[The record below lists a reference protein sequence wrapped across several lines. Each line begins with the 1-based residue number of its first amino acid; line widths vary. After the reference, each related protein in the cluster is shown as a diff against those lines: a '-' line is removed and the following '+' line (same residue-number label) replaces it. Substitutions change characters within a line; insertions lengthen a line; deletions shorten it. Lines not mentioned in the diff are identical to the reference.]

1 MNSRRP
7 VNSTVGCLL
16 NMILYI
22 LLLLLLVPPQQAPAN
37 PISDAQKKQFIEL
50 LKTLPHKGEFF
61 TDDAVK
67 AAGPYLP
74 VLFVLTDKD
83 IEGYDIYPFAAISR
97 GLCDVKEHR
106 LYATDHFGDIRHSE
120 WKLFWA
126 AMLVDAGNPTP
137 EIVRYLRAALNSE
150 EQAKLLAEMA
160 GPNFADLKR
169 RINTTPN
176 H

>member
-1 MNSRRP
+1 MPRITIRWTRGAIARLSTSLFFFKLSLARAR
-7 VNSTVGCLL
+7 VNSAVGCLL

-67 AAGPYLP
+67 TAGPYLP
-74 VLFVLTDKD
+74 VLFALTDKD

-97 GLCDVKEHR
+97 GLCDVKEHLR
-106 LYATDHFGDIRHSE
+106 TVVDHLSFCYG
-120 WKLFWA
+120 
-126 AMLVDAGNPTP
+126 
-137 EIVRYLRAALNSE
+137 
-150 EQAKLLAEMA
+150 
-160 GPNFADLKR
+160 R
-169 RINTTPN
+169 RCAR
-176 H
+176 